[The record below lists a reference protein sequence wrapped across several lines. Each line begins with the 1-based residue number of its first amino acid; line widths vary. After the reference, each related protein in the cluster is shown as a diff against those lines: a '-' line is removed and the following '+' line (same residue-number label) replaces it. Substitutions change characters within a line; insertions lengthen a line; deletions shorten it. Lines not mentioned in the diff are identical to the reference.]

1 MDRARDRDQTAHGSR
16 GRMLSKHGSDDAS
29 GAARIYGAAVHD
41 IECHPGIFPDT
52 RRASMARY
60 RDCLLL
66 QGTTKCDCCAY
77 HQTCSTRL
85 HAAGPN
91 HGEATARSDGGRW
104 FCLRYDAPLRCFI
117 KQSTGD
123 VENNEEDGSEGD
135 ATQQGGRASLGG
147 AHMTCRPR

>member
-1 MDRARDRDQTAHGSR
+1 
-16 GRMLSKHGSDDAS
+16 MLYKHGSDDAS

-66 QGTTKCDCCAY
+66 QGSTKCDCCAY

-91 HGEATARSDGGRW
+91 HGEATTHSDGGRW
-104 FCLRYDAPLRCFI
+104 FCLRYDTPLRRFI
-117 KQSTGD
+117 KQSTGNVGVVRGAD
-123 VENNEEDGSEGD
+123 LLFN
-135 ATQQGGRASLGG
+135 QGRMLPAPCSIGEVMASHGHGEVAAPARA
-147 AHMTCRPR
+147 P